1 MEYNTV
7 GAVQVIQFLCI
18 PFGYFLDWIILD
30 QSIGAMELGGAAI
43 ICGVNIIINIL
54 KVKKIIDWKK
64 KQTANDNFDQ
74 LWLS

>member
-7 GAVQVIQFLCI
+7 GAVQVIQFLAI

-30 QSIGAMELGGAAI
+30 QSMGAMELGGAAI

-54 KVKKIIDWKK
+54 KVKKIID
-64 KQTANDNFDQ
+64 
-74 LWLS
+74 

>member
-7 GAVQVIQFLCI
+7 GAVQVIQFLAI

-30 QSIGAMELGGAAI
+30 QSMGAMELGGAAI

-54 KVKKIIDWKK
+54 KVKKIIDWKGK
-64 KQTANDNFDQ
+64 KKANREQ
-74 LWLS
+74 LLC